1 MRCWLRRPALVAVV
15 TLLLAVAMLALLFP
29 TPSRSQPEDKQKLA
43 AQVKDIFTRNCYR
56 CHGQNGAHEGRF
68 DWILDF
74 KKLVGPTLLDPKNP
88 KVVAGSPEKSRLFIR
103 MGVRKDMPYPEDEQP
118 RPTEAE
124 IAVVKKWIET
134 GAPVPADEP
143 AQARKFVSLQDEL
156 TAIRDYLKKQARED
170 RGHVRF
176 FSLRHLA
183 NLPPDKVRDA
193 DLRVYQ
199 AALSKLVNSVSWKEK
214 IVVPEAV
221 DRGKTLFAVDIRK
234 LDWDRGNL
242 WQEVLKHSPYALSHA
257 RYPDDGEVN
266 DLAEEVYALAGTN
279 VPAVRAD
286 WFIAT
291 ASRPPLYHILAQIP
305 AKATEMEKKLGVD
318 VQRNF
323 QDGTRVKRAG
333 FNGSGVSGHNRMVE
347 RHDALHG
354 AYWKS
359 YDFKTSAGRGNLFV
373 FPLGPNFKGNPFA
386 QQAFEHAGGEII
398 FNLPNRLQA
407 YMLVNAKDERI
418 DEGPVEIVSD
428 GKKVSGTPL
437 VVNGLSCMSCHE
449 HGMIHFTDQVR
460 SGNILGG
467 SARDFVRRLYPESAV
482 MEEEVKRD
490 EKRFLGALDEATGRF
505 LKVGADAGKDVK
517 DFPEPI
523 SAIARWYLVQELTS
537 TEAAAELGLAD
548 ARTMEGAIKANPLL
562 QRDGLFPLAR
572 GHTLKREVWEST
584 EFSFSPFQRAAKEL
598 KLGEP
603 EVFR

>member
-1 MRCWLRRPALVAVV
+1 MRCRFWRSTLVAGLI
-15 TLLLAVAMLALLFP
+15 LLLPA
-29 TPSRSQPEDKQKLA
+29 TGRTQPADNQKLA
-43 AQVKDIFTRNCYR
+43 AQVKEIFTRNCYR

-68 DWILDF
+68 DSVLDF
-74 KKLVGPTLLDPKNP
+74 KKLVGPALVDAKNP
-88 KVVAGSPEKSRLFIR
+88 KVIAGSPDKSRLFIR
-103 MGVRKDMPYPEDEQP
+103 MGIRRDMPYPEDEQP
-118 RPTEAE
+118 RPTDAE
-124 IAVVKKWIET
+124 IAVVKKWIEA
-134 GAPVPADEP
+134 GAPAPAEESAP
-143 AQARKFVSLQDEL
+143 ARKFITLQDEL
-156 TAIRDYLKKQARED
+156 TAMRDYLKKQD
-170 RGHVRF
+170 RDDRPHVRF
-176 FSLRHLA
+176 FSLRHLS

-214 IVVPEAV
+214 IVVPAAV
-221 DRGKTLFAVDIRK
+221 DGGGTLFAVDVRK

-242 WQEVLKHSPYALSHA
+242 WQEILKRYPYALSHS
-257 RYPDDGEVN
+257 RYPDDRDVN
-266 DLAEEVYALAGTN
+266 ELAEEVYGLAGTR
-279 VPAVRAD
+279 VPVVRAD

-291 ASRPPLYHILAQIP
+291 AGRPPLYHVLAQIP
-305 AKATEMEKKLGVD
+305 AKATELEKKLDVD
-318 VQRNF
+318 VQADF
-323 QDGTRVKRAG
+323 QDGTKLKRAG

-347 RHDALHG
+347 RHDAAYG

-386 QQAFEHAGGEII
+386 AQAFEHAGGEII
-398 FNLPNRLQA
+398 FNLPNHLQA
-407 YMLVNAKDERI
+407 YMLVNNKDERI
-418 DEGPVEIVSD
+418 DAGPVEIVSD

-460 SGNILGG
+460 GGHTLGG
-467 SARDFVRRLYPESAV
+467 SARDFVRRLYPEPAV
-482 MEEEVKRD
+482 MEEEVTRD
-490 EKRFLGALDEATGRF
+490 EKRFLEALEEATGRF
-505 LKVGADAGKDVK
+505 LKVGADAGKDIK
-517 DFPEPI
+517 DFPEPV

-548 ARTMEGAIKANPLL
+548 AKTLEGAIKANPLL
-562 QRDGLFPLAR
+562 QRDGLLPLAQ

>member
-1 MRCWLRRPALVAVV
+1 
-15 TLLLAVAMLALLFP
+15 
-29 TPSRSQPEDKQKLA
+29 
-43 AQVKDIFTRNCYR
+43 
-56 CHGQNGAHEGRF
+56 
-68 DWILDF
+68 
-74 KKLVGPTLLDPKNP
+74 
-88 KVVAGSPEKSRLFIR
+88 
-103 MGVRKDMPYPEDEQP
+103 MPYPEDEQP
-118 RPTEAE
+118 RLTDDE
-124 IAVVKKWIET
+124 IAVVKKWIEA
-134 GAPVPADEP
+134 GAPAPAEE
-143 AQARKFVSLQDEL
+143 AAEARKFISLQDEL
-156 TAIRDYLKKQARED
+156 TAMRDYLRKQD
-170 RGHVRF
+170 RDDRPHVRF
-176 FSLRHLA
+176 FSLRHLS

-221 DRGKTLFAVDIRK
+221 DKGKTLFAIDVRK

-242 WQEVLKHSPYALSHA
+242 WQEILKRYPYALSHA
-257 RYPDDGEVN
+257 RYPDDRELN
-266 DLAEEVYALAGTN
+266 ELAEEVYGLAGTR

-291 ASRPPLYHILAQIP
+291 AGRPPLYHTLAQIP
-305 AKATEMEKKLGVD
+305 TNAAELEKRLGVE
-318 VQRNF
+318 VRANF
-323 QDGTRVKRAG
+323 LDGSRVKRAG
-333 FNGSGVSGHNRMVE
+333 FNGSGVSGHNRLVE

-407 YMLVNAKDERI
+407 YMLVNNKDERI
-418 DEGPVEIVSD
+418 DAGPVEIVND
-428 GKKVSGTPL
+428 RKQTSGTPL

-449 HGMIHFTDQVR
+449 HGMIHFSDRVR
-460 SGNILGG
+460 GGNILGG
-467 SARDFVRRLYPESAV
+467 AARDFVRRLYPEPAA

-490 EKRFLGALDEATGRF
+490 EKRFLDALEEATGRF
-505 LKVGADAGKDVK
+505 LKVGADAGKDIK
-517 DFPEPI
+517 DFPEPVG
-523 SAIARWYLVQELTS
+523 AIARWYLAQELTS

-548 ARTMEGAIKANPLL
+548 AKTLEGAIKANPLL
-562 QRDGLFPLAR
+562 QRDGLFSLAQ

-584 EFSFSPFQRAAKEL
+584 EFSFSPYQRAAKEL